1 MFEKLIQLLTDRF
14 SSNSLLVDFGCSED
28 RRMMRDWASTPP
40 RRYEELMWREA
51 VAEKMFFKTII
62 YFTFCKSYFSLFI
75 LIKSESKEKC
85 STYYFQCS
93 QIGCICFSS
102 RTSVSAAAV
111 SPPRSWRQQQTVETL
126 LRFPFINFL
135 ANPCGFMAASSTMNP
150 TQPSWPGIATERPV
164 NQFDSNVQQATPAP
178 LRTLDTNATLEQ
190 QTLGFLGPLRDRYAN
205 RNYTSE
211 ERSALTQ
218 EFKLVVLEAMHLA
231 RHIYPPTGLHQCD
244 GIQLQSLPNDDQ
256 LVSST
261 GEIQLEEV
269 YRGMMITAAHLHLMI
284 RDAYDSARFCPSENH
299 AQHQNIRQLTGK
311 VETSMCLILHSAIG
325 AEDYDNLNFFRVAR
339 EVLKSNVHRYYDCSA
354 REIRGCLVVRFADR
368 IFGGIQRAL
377 FYTEAPQTSTA
388 PYVAEQSS

>member
-1 MFEKLIQLLTDRF
+1 
-14 SSNSLLVDFGCSED
+14 
-28 RRMMRDWASTPP
+28 
-40 RRYEELMWREA
+40 
-51 VAEKMFFKTII
+51 MFFKTII
-62 YFTFCKSYFSLFI
+62 YFTFY
-75 LIKSESKEKC
+75 
-85 STYYFQCS
+85 
-93 QIGCICFSS
+93 CICFSS
-102 RTSVSAAAV
+102 RTSVSAATV

-256 LVSST
+256 LVSPT